1 MAMEAE
7 LNALD
12 DKVTQLAQLCQ
23 KLRKDNNQLRQQLAT
38 AQSES
43 KRLAEKVN
51 TAATRL
57 EGLLNQIPDGAE

>member
-1 MAMEAE
+1 MEAE

-12 DKVTQLAQLCQ
+12 EKVSQLAQLCQ
-23 KLRKDNNQLRQQLAT
+23 KLRKDNIQLRQQLVT

-51 TAATRL
+51 TATTRL

>member
-1 MAMEAE
+1 MEAV

-12 DKVTQLAQLCQ
+12 DKVTQLAQLCR

-38 AQSES
+38 AQSEG

-51 TAATRL
+51 TATTRL
-57 EGLLNQIPDGAE
+57 EGLLKQIPDGPE

>member
-1 MAMEAE
+1 MEAE

-12 DKVTQLAQLCQ
+12 DKVGQLAQFCQ
-23 KLRKDNNQLRQQLAT
+23 KLRKDNSLLRQQLAT

-51 TAATRL
+51 TAMTRL

>member
-1 MAMEAE
+1 MEAE

-12 DKVTQLAQLCQ
+12 DKVTQLAQLCH

-38 AQSES
+38 AQGES

-51 TAATRL
+51 TATTRL
-57 EGLLNQIPDGAE
+57 EGLLNQIPDVAE

>member
-1 MAMEAE
+1 MEAE

-23 KLRKDNNQLRQQLAT
+23 KLRKDNNQLWQQLVT
-38 AQSES
+38 AQSEG

-51 TAATRL
+51 TATTRL

>member
-1 MAMEAE
+1 MEAE

-12 DKVTQLAQLCQ
+12 EKVSQLAQLCQ

-38 AQSES
+38 ARSES
-43 KRLAEKVN
+43 KHLAEKVN